1 MTKPERK
8 PRNSADKFNQLAEE
22 YFANCK
28 AGDVH
33 PSLPGLALA
42 FGLEDRREL
51 ERLAAGDGKAARAV
65 RRAITRVEEANIQS
79 AYRKDT
85 AASAKFILQN
95 GFGYS
100 EKSGS
105 QAPEEISV
113 TIVDAADGDGQ

>member
-1 MTKPERK
+1 MEKKTRGTAEKYT
-8 PRNSADKFNQLAEE
+8 QLAEE
-22 YFANCK
+22 YFARCK
-28 AGDVH
+28 AEDIH

-42 FGLEDRREL
+42 FGLEDRRSL
-51 ERLAAGDGKAARAV
+51 EGLAAGSTRASRAV
-65 RRAITRVEEANIQS
+65 RRAVTQVEEANIQS

-100 EKSGS
+100 EKSGP

-113 TIVDAADGDGQ
+113 TIVDGDGQ